1 MTQAITFIFIGF
13 LLLIKGADL
22 LVNGASNIA
31 KKFHIP
37 EIVIGLTI
45 VSLGT
50 SMPELFI
57 SLESAINGHPDMA
70 MGNVIGSCA
79 CNLLLILGLSASIR
93 RIKIQRE
100 TRIFEVPM
108 SLIFSLIFWYF
119 CTTQNKIVRE
129 EGIILVLLFALFIFY
144 TIIMAKKGEKFDEE
158 KDELEN
164 KEENEKNTKVENSK
178 FLIMNNCIFVFL
190 GILGLKFGGE
200 LTVNNAVIVAEYFK
214 LSEQVISLTILAVG
228 TSLPE
233 LVTSVVAAAK
243 GNSDIAIGNII
254 GSNIFNM
261 LFIIGVT
268 SLISPIAYN
277 VKYNIDMIVV
287 IISTIVLAL
296 FPLIPPKNMM
306 SKRNG
311 ATYLVGYIL
320 YLILMFNV

>member
-1 MTQAITFIFIGF
+1 MI
-13 LLLIKGADL
+13 DL
-22 LVNGASNIA
+22 HALGERA
-31 KKFHIP
+31 KKASQDLSL
-37 EIVIGLTI
+37 LT
-45 VSLGT
+45 
-50 SMPELFI
+50 
-57 SLESAINGHPDMA
+57 
-70 MGNVIGSCA
+70 
-79 CNLLLILGLSASIR
+79 
-93 RIKIQRE
+93 
-100 TRIFEVPM
+100 
-108 SLIFSLIFWYF
+108 
-119 CTTQNKIVRE
+119 
-129 EGIILVLLFALFIFY
+129 
-144 TIIMAKKGEKFDEE
+144 EE
-158 KDELEN
+158 KINSAL
-164 KEENEKNTKVENSK
+164 KSAAKLLRENSK

-200 LTVNNAVIVAEYFK
+200 LTVNNAVIIAEYFK

-261 LFIIGVT
+261 LFVIGVT
-268 SLISPIAYN
+268 SLISPIVYN
-277 VKYNIDMIVV
+277 VKYNIDMTVV